1 MLRLRLKSRIGQTPW
16 PAPERYDR
24 TIDKM
29 KQRNVLVHYHIFK
42 NAGTTFERVLDENFG
57 DQHLAFD
64 GPFSFSQV
72 NQDQL
77 ATVIDHHPSHVAFS
91 SHQIHLPVPSS
102 LDFRA
107 IPAVFVRHPL
117 LRIRSVYL
125 FSQRNEARGNPR
137 DAREAHAGLEEWVAT
152 MLAGDKN
159 RLHLSNLQTGAL
171 SRSYNLPP
179 KRKGEAGRVC
189 FDLQA
194 AINNLILVP
203 CLGRTEHFDR
213 DVKSFSETLAHFGL
227 TFSHQPGKA
236 ENVSSPD
243 YGQSAEQQ
251 LKAMQSSLTAET
263 WEKLLWMNHQDLALF
278 DVVNEMVEQRLSRGF
293 PCHLT

>member
-1 MLRLRLKSRIGQTPW
+1 
-16 PAPERYDR
+16 
-24 TIDKM
+24 M

-57 DQHLAFD
+57 GQHLAFD

-102 LDFRA
+102 LNFRA
-107 IPAVFVRHPL
+107 IPIVFVRHPL

-125 FSQRNEARGNPR
+125 FSERNEAGVSPEDTR
-137 DAREAHAGLEEWVAT
+137 AALAGLEEWVAT
-152 MLAGDKN
+152 MLAGGKN

-171 SRSYNLPP
+171 SRAYNLAP
-179 KRKGEAGRVC
+179 KRKGEGGRVC

-194 AINNLILVP
+194 AINNLLSVP

-213 DVKSFSETLAHFGL
+213 DVASFSETLAQFGI

-243 YGQSAEQQ
+243 YDQPAEQQ
-251 LKAMQSSLTAET
+251 LMAMQNSLTAET

-278 DVVNEMVEQRLSRGF
+278 DVVNEMVEQRLIRGF
-293 PCHLT
+293 PSHLA

>member
-1 MLRLRLKSRIGQTPW
+1 MLTLRLTNRIGQTPW

-24 TIDKM
+24 IEDKM

-57 DQHLAFD
+57 DKHLAFD
-64 GPFSFSQV
+64 GPFSFSHV

-102 LDFRA
+102 LNFRA
-107 IPAVFVRHPL
+107 IPIVFVRHPL

-125 FSQRNEARGNPR
+125 FSQRNTAGENPV
-137 DAREAHAGLEEWVAT
+137 DTREALAGLEEWVAT

-171 SRSYNLPP
+171 SRAYNLAPQ
-179 KRKGEAGRVC
+179 RKGEEGRVC

-194 AINNLILVP
+194 AINNLLSVP

-213 DVKSFSETLAHFGL
+213 DVASFSETLLHFGMTL
-227 TFSHQPGKA
+227 SHQPGKA

-243 YGQSAEQQ
+243 YDQPAEQQ
-251 LKAMQSSLTAET
+251 LKAMQNSLTAET

-278 DVVNEMVEQRLSRGF
+278 DIVNEMVEQRLSRGF
-293 PCHLT
+293 PSHLA

>member
-1 MLRLRLKSRIGQTPW
+1 
-16 PAPERYDR
+16 
-24 TIDKM
+24 M
-29 KQRNVLVHYHIFK
+29 KQRNVLIHYHIFK

-57 DQHLAFD
+57 GQHLAFD

-91 SHQIHLPVPSS
+91 SHQIYLPVPSS
-102 LDFRA
+102 LNFRA
-107 IPAVFVRHPL
+107 IPIVFVRHPL

-125 FSQRNEARGNPR
+125 FSERNEAGVSPEDTR
-137 DAREAHAGLEEWVAT
+137 AALAGLEEWVAT

-171 SRSYNLPP
+171 SRAYNLTP
-179 KRKGEAGRVC
+179 KRKGEGARVC

-194 AINNLILVP
+194 AINNLLSVP

-213 DVKSFSETLAHFGL
+213 DVASFSETLAQFGI
-227 TFSHQPGKA
+227 TFSHRPGKA

-243 YGQSAEQQ
+243 YDQPAEQQ
-251 LKAMQSSLTAET
+251 LMAMQNSLTAET

-293 PCHLT
+293 PSHLA